1 MDHHRLH
8 PTCPPWPESDSAGL
22 SAVASVSGCP
32 SPWKHP
38 RAGPPPPPAR
48 AAHHWHRWTAY
59 SLDIAGISQT
69 SPPRQA
75 GLRSPPPHRTPVAT
89 APPRAPFASPPGVS
103 CCERSEGFCH
113 QARAPT
119 VLHLCTVIPLAT
131 RCMCM
136 AHRTASRAVR
146 QFRSKVCRSMRSL
159 PVAGSSAGSLALAS
173 SLLASILWELAAS
186 LSDSESDGC
195 AFTHL
200 VMLACL

>member
-1 MDHHRLH
+1 VGFGSPWITTGCTPRAPPGPRATVPD
-8 PTCPPWPESDSAGL
+8 CPQSLACPDAPRQAPAGRASAPAG
-22 SAVASVSGCP
+22 ACCP
-32 SPWKHP
+32 SLASLDCLQP
-38 RAGPPPPPAR
+38 
-48 AAHHWHRWTAY
+48 
-59 SLDIAGISQT
+59 SLDIAGISLSQT

-136 AHRTASRAVR
+136 AHRAASVR
-146 QFRSKVCRSMRSL
+146 QFRL
-159 PVAGSSAGSLALAS
+159 PKHAFSASTWQGPRQVHWHWQVRCSRAFLGSWLPA
-173 SLLASILWELAAS
+173 
-186 LSDSESDGC
+186 
-195 AFTHL
+195 
-200 VMLACL
+200 